1 MKTIKTIACAA
12 VMSAMMMSC
21 GGNRSNEAQTDA
33 AADST
38 VEASAPIELV
48 AGDTLNITAPL
59 EVPVVV
65 DFSASWCGPCRQLHP
80 TFEKLAQKYQGKVKF
95 IYIDIDKVPSVAN
108 EYGVEAVPTLLF
120 VNTSGEVK
128 RNIGFMEEE
137 SLEAEIQA
145 IMPAAEAA
153 PAN

>member
-1 MKTIKTIACAA
+1 MKTIKILACAA

-21 GGNRSNEAQTDA
+21 GGNRSNEASTDA
-33 AADST
+33 AADSIAEAAT
-38 VEASAPIELV
+38 NPVELAT
-48 AGDTLNITAPL
+48 GDTLDITAPL
-59 EVPVVV
+59 DMPVVV

-80 TFEKLAQKYQGKVKF
+80 TFEKLAKKYQGKVKF
-95 IYIDIDKVPSVAN
+95 IYIDIDKVPRVAT

-128 RNIGFMEEE
+128 RNIGFMEEA

-145 IMPAAEAA
+145 IMPAEVA

>member
-1 MKTIKTIACAA
+1 
-12 VMSAMMMSC
+12 MSAMMMSC
-21 GGNRSNEAQTDA
+21 GGNRSNEASSDT
-33 AADST
+33 AADSIA
-38 VEASAPIELV
+38 EAATNPVELV
-48 AGDTLNITAPL
+48 AGDTLDITAPL
-59 EVPVVV
+59 DMPVVV

-80 TFEKLAQKYQGKVKF
+80 TFEKLAKKYQGKVKF
-95 IYIDIDKVPSVAN
+95 IYIDIDKVPRVAT

-128 RNIGFMEEE
+128 RNIGFMEEA

-145 IMPAAEAA
+145 IMPAEVA

>member
-1 MKTIKTIACAA
+1 
-12 VMSAMMMSC
+12 V
-21 GGNRSNEAQTDA
+21 
-33 AADST
+33 
-38 VEASAPIELV
+38 ELV
-48 AGDTLNITAPL
+48 AGDTLDITAPL
-59 EVPVVV
+59 DMPVVV

-80 TFEKLAQKYQGKVKF
+80 TFEKLAKKYQGKVKF
-95 IYIDIDKVPSVAN
+95 IYIDIDKVPRVAT

-128 RNIGFMEEE
+128 RNIGFMEEA

-145 IMPAAEAA
+145 IMPAEVA

>member
-1 MKTIKTIACAA
+1 
-12 VMSAMMMSC
+12 MMMSC
-21 GGNRSNEAQTDA
+21 GGNRSNEASSDT
-33 AADST
+33 AADSIA
-38 VEASAPIELV
+38 EAATNPVELV
-48 AGDTLNITAPL
+48 AGDTLDITAPL
-59 EVPVVV
+59 DMPVVV

-80 TFEKLAQKYQGKVKF
+80 TFEKLAKKYQGKVKF
-95 IYIDIDKVPSVAN
+95 IYIDIDKVPRVAT

-128 RNIGFMEEE
+128 RNIGFMEEA

-145 IMPAAEAA
+145 IMPAEVA